1 MLWARRE
8 PGDGQSTITFGARS
22 KASNWNDSQPSSKGA
37 TELLRRSNQPCV
49 ADPHPDFFSRE
60 TEAQN
65 STAGSYAD
73 SVAEQGMQTRSLA
86 C

>member
-1 MLWARRE
+1 MGRAPFE
-8 PGDGQSTITFGARS
+8 ARS
-22 KASNWNDSQPSSKGA
+22 KALNWNGSHSPSKGA
-37 TELLRRSNQPCV
+37 TELLRCSNQPCV

-65 STAGSYAD
+65 STPGSYAD
-73 SVAEQGMQTRSLA
+73 FVAEQGMQTRSLA